1 MQRKHL
7 EIAMMG
13 IIANRLNKVR
23 HMLED
28 FPVEPE
34 FQDARVSDVVAAM
47 LRHGLGRDLGNLAE
61 SFALGDDNRIGVRA
75 TVAGFSVPTDRDRP
89 IVIKLE
95 ADNNA
100 LTGVQLAMLGDT
112 AVDLTGCQG
121 ELFAA
126 SDLGIH
132 LPPQMEMFEGAA

>member
-7 EIAMMG
+7 EIAMMSL
-13 IIANRLNKVR
+13 IVDRLNDVR
-23 HMLED
+23 QMFAD

-34 FQDARVSDVVAAM
+34 FQAVKISDIVEAM
-47 LRHGLGRDLGNLAE
+47 FRRGLGRNLGNLAE

-75 TVAGFSVPTDRDRP
+75 MVAGFSVPTDRDKP